1 MSKNDGTAVVDYWTQ
16 YNVTAHE
23 RFASAADSL
32 AYLRWRN
39 DQYFGYSEL
48 MPVHS
53 QDGKVV
59 LDFGCGPGHDLV
71 GFATSS
77 KPARLIGVDVSP
89 SSLAQARERLSLHQC
104 PCEIIQLDANSTKL
118 PFDDASVD
126 YIHSSGVLHHLPDIL
141 PFVREFRRILKPNGM
156 ARIMIYNHD
165 SVWMHLFVAYIK
177 RIVENAYADL
187 TLEDAFGKTTDGELC
202 PIARVF
208 RPHDFGSLA
217 QDAGFNA
224 LFTGAAVSMHEAKI
238 LPYRFDAIQDRR
250 TPDTS
255 RRFLLELTYDEHGMP
270 GATAGRGQ
278 GWMPASCSPL
288 LASRVRPA
296 DLTGG
301 VSVPEPWGGYE
312 YCVIRS

>member
-1 MSKNDGTAVVDYWTQ
+1 MSKNEGAAVADYWTR

-23 RFASAADSL
+23 RFVSAAESL

-48 MPVHS
+48 MPVDG

-77 KPARLIGVDVSP
+77 KPVRLIGVDVSP
-89 SSLAQARERLSLHQC
+89 SSLAQARERLSLHPC

-126 YIHSSGVLHHLPDIL
+126 YIHSSGALHHLPDIL
-141 PFVREFRRILKPNGM
+141 PFVREFRRILKPNGTV
-156 ARIMIYNHD
+156 RIMIYNHD

-177 RIVENAYADL
+177 RIVENLYADL
-187 TLEDAFGKTTDGELC
+187 TLEDAFGKTTDGEQC
-202 PIARVF
+202 PIVRVF
-208 RPHDFGSLA
+208 RPNEFIALA
-217 QDAGFNA
+217 NGAGFNGV
-224 LFTGAAVSMHEAKI
+224 FTGAAVSMHEGKI
-238 LPYRFDAIQDRR
+238 LPQRFDAIQHRG
-250 TPDTS
+250 TPESS

-270 GATAGRGQ
+270 CYRGKRAGVD
-278 GWMPASCSPL
+278 ACFL
-288 LASRVRPA
+288 LTPR
-296 DLTGG
+296 
-301 VSVPEPWGGYE
+301 
-312 YCVIRS
+312 